1 MYNTAEKVRTYLNSR
16 AHCTY
21 FEEDTDGYLH
31 RRATKYVDY
40 MYITMFLF
48 TDLINPLVCLCTGGK
63 SKGHTK
69 AVIDLLPIFAYEGN
83 EYRLITTKK
92 NRIGYFD

>member
-1 MYNTAEKVRTYLNSR
+1 MVTFSR
-16 AHCTY
+16 V
-21 FEEDTDGYLH
+21 L

-40 MYITMFLF
+40 MYITFYR
-48 TDLINPLVCLCTGGK
+48 LINPLVCLCTGEK
-63 SKGHTK
+63 SKGHIKSGNRFAT
-69 AVIDLLPIFAYEGN
+69 DFAYEGN